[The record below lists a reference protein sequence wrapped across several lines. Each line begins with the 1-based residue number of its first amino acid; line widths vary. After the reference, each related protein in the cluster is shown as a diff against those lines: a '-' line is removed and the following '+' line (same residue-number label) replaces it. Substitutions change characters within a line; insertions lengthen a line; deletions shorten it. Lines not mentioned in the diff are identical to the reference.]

1 MFEDSGTC
9 PNTSPILDSGAD
21 HCVFYV
27 SPDYYHN
34 LRLKVKNPS
43 QVRTASGKMINMLRL
58 VSTPKKPLTVR
69 INDMEEAVPVQYV
82 FIAKAGYQC
91 NGGVYRQPY
100 QGKVQA
106 LIGRGTSVMMEPYNT
121 IRI

>member
-69 INDMEEAVPVQYV
+69 INDMEEAVSVQYV
-82 FIAKAGYQC
+82 YLANAGYQFHR
-91 NGGVYRQPY
+91 GVYRQPY

-106 LIGRGTSVMMEPYNT
+106 LIGRGMYVMMEPYNT
-121 IRI
+121 ICN